1 MSQPAESAD
10 STPRGTSTSFVWTR
24 LGSLLAIVPLGVWTV
39 NHLWENLSAFSG
51 KQAWEVAVEDHP
63 NPVAHWVTLVVVLLP
78 LLLHTAWG
86 LGRLRS
92 STVNL
97 SRYSTY
103 GNLKYVLQR
112 VTALGVLAFLGA
124 HLWLALI
131 QPRLVEGRPE
141 PFEDIAREMHFHTPT
156 LLVYILGTLGVAFH
170 LGNGL
175 TSFAWTW
182 GIASGRKS
190 LARVDRVAV
199 GTFLVLLAFSWAI
212 IYALY
217 QAGGAFGP

>member
-1 MSQPAESAD
+1 MSQPAESAA
-10 STPRGTSTSFVWTR
+10 SPRGTSASFVWTR
-24 LGSLLAIVPLGVWTV
+24 LGSLLAILPLGLWTV
-39 NHLWENLSAFSG
+39 NHLWNNLSAFSG
-51 KQAWEVAVEDHP
+51 KGAWETAVEDHP

-78 LLLHTAWG
+78 LLLHTVWG
-86 LGRLRS
+86 LGRLRAS
-92 STVNL
+92 SANVT
-97 SRYSTY
+97 RYATY

-112 VTALGVLAFLGA
+112 VTAVGALFFIGA
-124 HLWLALI
+124 HLWLAMI

-141 PFEDIAREMHFHTPT
+141 PFEEISKEMHFHTPT
-156 LLVYILGTLGVAFH
+156 LLVYLIGTLGVAFH

-182 GIASGRKS
+182 GLASGRRS

-199 GTFLVLLAFSWAI
+199 GTFLVLLAFAWGT

-217 QAGGAFGP
+217 EAGGAYGP

>member
-1 MSQPAESAD
+1 MSQPAESAA
-10 STPRGTSTSFVWTR
+10 SAPRGTAASFVWTR

-39 NHLWENLSAFSG
+39 NHLWDNLSAFSG

-63 NPVAHWVTLVVVLLP
+63 HPVAHWVTLIVVLLP
-78 LLLHTAWG
+78 LLLHTVWG
-86 LGRLRS
+86 IGRLRS
-92 STVNL
+92 SSANL
-97 SRYSTY
+97 SRYPIY

-112 VTALGVLAFLGA
+112 VTAVGVLFFLGA
-124 HLWLALI
+124 HLWLALL

-141 PFEDIAREMHFHTPT
+141 PFEDISREMHFHTPT
-156 LLVYILGTLGVAFH
+156 LLVYLLGTLGVAFH

-182 GIASGRKS
+182 GLASGRKS

-199 GTFLVLLAFSWAI
+199 GTFLVLLAFSWGI

-217 QAGGAFGP
+217 EAGGAFGP